1 MIGRFCSSHNGHQK
15 ENQQPPEQSHLLLI
29 LFVQAED
36 IIMGRLIL
44 FLHADALREFK
55 ACVPAYYL
63 LGWMLLHC
71 YIGSSFCLV
80 AVETT
85 ARHLEPAALQ

>member
-1 MIGRFCSSHNGHQK
+1 MGRF
-15 ENQQPPEQSHLLLI
+15 
-29 LFVQAED
+29 
-36 IIMGRLIL
+36 IL

-85 ARHLEPAALQ
+85 ARHLEPAAI